1 MAKLRDLDLS
11 KALFVLP
18 NLFTMSSIACGF
30 FAILKA
36 STTDPSQRD
45 FLTACLAIVFAAIFD
60 TMDGRVA
67 RMTRTQ
73 SDFGVQLDS
82 LADLV
87 SFGVAPGIL
96 IYRWVLQ
103 DHGGVGFFVAFL
115 FVAAGAARLARFNVL
130 AARGQD
136 AKSDFVGLSIP
147 LGALALIS
155 LVGFF
160 ARSGLDPAPLHRQI
174 SIYVVLVSC
183 LMVSNL
189 RMRSFKDFTVRGSA
203 LLGICVLALIPASLA
218 FFLREPYGVLLALSW
233 IYVGYNSIA
242 AVWRRL
248 RTEDPGLAPEAE
260 EVSAEI

>member
-1 MAKLRDLDLS
+1 MARLRDIDLS

-30 FAILKA
+30 YAILKA
-36 STTDPSQRD
+36 SSNEPTSRD

-67 RMTRTQ
+67 RLTKTQ

-87 SFGVAPGIL
+87 SFGVAPGVL
-96 IYRWVLQ
+96 VYRWALQ
-103 DHGGVGFFVAFL
+103 DHGVLGFLFAFV

-130 AARGQD
+130 VARGQE
-136 AKSDFVGLSIP
+136 ATSDFVGLSIP
-147 LGALALIS
+147 LGALAVIS
-155 LVGFF
+155 LVGFCVR
-160 ARSGLDPAPLHRQI
+160 AEIDPASFHRLVTL
-174 SIYVVLVSC
+174 YVVVVSF

-189 RMRSFKDFTVRGSA
+189 RMRSFKDFRVRGSA
-203 LLGICVLALIPASLA
+203 LLGIAILSLIPAILA

-233 IYVGYNSIA
+233 LYIFYNSIR
-242 AVWRRL
+242 AVWRRVW
-248 RTEDPGLAPEAE
+248 TAAPELVAETE

>member
-36 STTDPSQRD
+36 STSDPSSRD

-67 RMTRTQ
+67 RLTKTQ

-103 DHGGVGFFVAFL
+103 DHGGTGFFVAFL

-130 AARGQD
+130 VARGQD

-155 LVGFF
+155 LVGFSVR
-160 ARSGLDPAPLHRQI
+160 AELDPTTYHRHV
-174 SIYVVLVSC
+174 SLYVVVVSC

-203 LLGICVLALIPASLA
+203 LLGIVVLALIPASLA
-218 FFLREPYGVLLALSW
+218 FFLREPYGILLALAW
-233 IYVGYNSIA
+233 IYIGYNGVV
-242 AVWRRL
+242 AVWRRI
-248 RTEDPGLAPEAE
+248 RAEEPPSAPEPSNA
-260 EVSAEI
+260 SAEI